1 MNSHPIARLPE
12 QDSASAPGLLI
23 LGHKEIAELLDLDS
37 CIVSVEEA
45 FRAHGNGQVMPA
57 GLLHVDAANGGFH
70 IKTGGLTFPTAYFGL
85 KANARFAG
93 NREKYGLPNV
103 QGLIYLADG
112 DCGAPLA
119 IMDSIHIT
127 GLRTA
132 AATAV
137 AARFLAPSGP
147 AVVTVCG
154 CGTQARIQLAAI
166 SRVRTVVQAYAHSRS
181 DDNMRAFSLQM
192 SDELGIPVEPSPRLA
207 QATLKSNIIL
217 TCTPSRRFYL
227 CAADVRPG
235 TFIAAIGSDS
245 AGKQELEPQ
254 LLAHAK
260 VVVDILD
267 QAAHVGE
274 LHYALEQGLMQRSD
288 VYAELGQ
295 IVAGHK
301 PGRLSED
308 ETIVFDSTGT
318 AMQDVAAASAVYVR
332 AMKSSCGVR
341 VPLQEP

>member
-1 MNSHPIARLPE
+1 MKPQPVAHPPE
-12 QDSASAPGLLI
+12 KDSASAPRLLI
-23 LGHKEIAELLDLDS
+23 LSHKEIAELLDLDT
-37 CIVSVEEA
+37 CIAAVEEA
-45 FRAHGNGQVMPA
+45 FRAHGNGQVLPA
-57 GLLHVDAANGGFH
+57 GLLHIDAANGGFH
-70 IKTGGLTFPTAYFGL
+70 IKTGGLTSPTAYFGL
-85 KANARFAG
+85 KANSRFQG

-112 DCGAPLA
+112 DCGTPLA
-119 IMDSIHIT
+119 VMDSIHIT

-147 AVVTVCG
+147 AVVTMCG

-166 SRVRTVVQAYAHSRS
+166 ARVKKVVQAYAYSRS
-181 DDNMRAFSLQM
+181 DENMRAFSLQM
-192 SDELGIPVEPSPRLA
+192 SNELGIPVESSPRLA
-207 QATLKSNIIL
+207 QATRKSNIII

-227 CAADVRPG
+227 SAADVRPG
-235 TFIAAIGSDS
+235 TFISAIGSDS

-254 LLAHAK
+254 LLAQAK

-274 LHYALEQGLMQRSD
+274 LQHALESGLMQRSG

-301 PGRLSED
+301 PGRVSED

-341 VPLQEP
+341 VPMRES

>member
-1 MNSHPIARLPE
+1 MISNPIARLPK
-12 QDSASAPGLLI
+12 QDSASAPRLLI
-23 LGHKEIAELLDLDS
+23 LSHKDIVELLDLDT
-37 CIVSVEEA
+37 CIASVEEA

-57 GLLHVDAANGGFH
+57 GFLHVDTANGGFH
-70 IKTGGLTFPTAYFGL
+70 IKTGGLNSPTAYFGL
-85 KANARFAG
+85 KANARFME

-112 DCGAPLA
+112 DCGTPLA

-137 AARFLAPSGP
+137 AARFLAPHGP

-166 SRVRTVVQAYAHSRS
+166 SKVRTIVKAYAYARS
-181 DDNMRAFSLQM
+181 DDHMRAFSLQM

-217 TCTPSRRFYL
+217 TCTPARRFYL

-235 TFIAAIGSDS
+235 TFISAIGSDS
-245 AGKQELEPQ
+245 VGKQELEPQ
-254 LLAHAK
+254 LLAQSK

-274 LHYALEQGLMQRSD
+274 LHYALELGLMQRSD

-301 PGRLSED
+301 PGRISED
-308 ETIVFDSTGT
+308 ETILFDSTGT
-318 AMQDVAAASAVYVR
+318 ALQDVAAASAVYVR
-332 AMKSSCGVR
+332 AMKASCGVC
-341 VPLQEP
+341 VPLREP

>member
-1 MNSHPIARLPE
+1 L
-12 QDSASAPGLLI
+12 
-23 LGHKEIAELLDLDS
+23 
-37 CIVSVEEA
+37 
-45 FRAHGNGQVMPA
+45 PA
-57 GLLHVDAANGGFH
+57 GLLHVEAPNGGFH
-70 IKTGGLTFPTAYFGL
+70 IKTGGLTSPSAYFGL
-85 KANARFAG
+85 KANSRFPG

-112 DCGAPLA
+112 DCGKPLA
-119 IMDSIHIT
+119 IMDSIYIT

-137 AARFLAPSGP
+137 AARFLASPGP

-154 CGTQARIQLAAI
+154 CGTQARFQLAAI
-166 SRVRTVVQAYAHSRS
+166 SKVLTVVRAYAYSRN
-181 DDNMRAFSLQM
+181 DENMRAFSRQM
-192 SDELGIPVEPSPRLA
+192 SEELGIPVEPSPRLSE
-207 QATLKSNIIL
+207 ATLKSNIIL

-235 TFIAAIGSDS
+235 TFISAIGSDS
-245 AGKQELEPQ
+245 AGKQELDPQ
-254 LLAHAK
+254 LLAQSK

-274 LHYALEQGLMQRSD
+274 LHYALEQGLMRREEI
-288 VYAELGQ
+288 YGELGQ

-301 PGRLSED
+301 PGRTAEN
-308 ETIVFDSTGT
+308 ETFIFDSTGT

-332 AMKSSCGVR
+332 AMQACCGVS
-341 VPLQEP
+341 VPLRGA